1 MDTGNK
7 DFSIANSAR
16 QPSEMQT
23 SPCYCGIVI
32 PTDTQVHS
40 QSYSMYSLARFV
52 TYRCPNMV
60 DSRKIH
66 LILCL
71 PGIFCSNLLFW

>member
-1 MDTGNK
+1 MDTGNE
-7 DFSIANSAR
+7 DFSIANSSR